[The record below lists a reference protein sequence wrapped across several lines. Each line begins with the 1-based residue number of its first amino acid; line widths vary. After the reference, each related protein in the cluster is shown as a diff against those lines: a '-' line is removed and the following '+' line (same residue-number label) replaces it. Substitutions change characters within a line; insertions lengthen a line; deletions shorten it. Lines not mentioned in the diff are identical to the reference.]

1 MNVLIVYCHPEPQSF
16 NAALKDVSV
25 ETWHSLGHTVEVS
38 DLYGEEFDPS
48 EKASHFTDRRNP
60 EWFSAAD
67 EQRHASTNRSLPD
80 SIVREIERLEWA
92 DFVLLQFPLWWHAQ
106 PAMLKGWFDR
116 VFVNGLLYSS
126 TMRYDRGYFKGR
138 RAMCSVTTGAPEATF
153 QGNGRGGNMDVMLWS
168 THYSLY
174 YMGFE
179 VLPPFLAFGIQS
191 SGFATIND
199 DQMHHHLNAQKTAL
213 ARTLKRTEQMCPIS
227 FPGWNDW
234 DSLGRQIGK

>member
-1 MNVLIVYCHPEPQSF
+1 MHVLIVYCHPEPKSF
-16 NAALKDVSV
+16 NAAFKDAAV
-25 ETWHSLGHTVEVS
+25 ETWQSLGHTVEVS
-38 DLYGEEFDPS
+38 DLYGEEFDPC
-48 EKASHFTDRRNP
+48 EKPSHFSDRSNP
-60 EWFSAAD
+60 KWFSAAD
-67 EQRHASTNRSLPD
+67 EQRHASANGSLPV
-80 SIVREIERLEWA
+80 SVAKEVERLERA
-92 DFVLLQFPLWWHAQ
+92 DFVLLQFPLWWHSQ
-106 PAMLKGWFDR
+106 PAVLKGWFDR

-126 TMRYDRGYFKGR
+126 TMRYDQGYFKGKKV
-138 RAMCSVTTGAPEATF
+138 MCSVTTGAPEMTF

-199 DQMHHHLNAQKTAL
+199 DQMRQHLADQKTAL
-213 ARTLKRTEQMCPIS
+213 ANRLKYSEQILPMS

-234 DSLGRQIGK
+234 DSLGQQKGK